1 MGKRCDDGV
10 SAAELVRPP
19 PSWSRKGTRFFA
31 RARAGALTGL
41 TARPA
46 GILACALVTLG
57 VAPTLIS
64 PATQGAVSYFIY
76 FWPSAGHF
84 CELMMAL

>member
-46 GILACALVTLG
+46 GILAFALVTLG
-57 VAPTLIS
+57 VAPTFIS
-64 PATQGAVSYFIY
+64 PATQGAVAYLFI
-76 FWPSAGHF
+76 FGPLRGTFVIAP
-84 CELMMAL
+84 